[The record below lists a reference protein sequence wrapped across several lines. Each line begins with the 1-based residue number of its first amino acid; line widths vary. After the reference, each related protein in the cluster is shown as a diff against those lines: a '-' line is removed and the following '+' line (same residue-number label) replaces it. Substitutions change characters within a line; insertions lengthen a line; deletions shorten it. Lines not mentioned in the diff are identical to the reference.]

1 VGSGQRAEGKRGDV
15 SLPAAYCPLPAASR
29 WSGRGMAKAG
39 SNSGGRGKRN
49 GATSQGKRVAA
60 AAGTRGS
67 RNGAGHNH
75 APMTFTIR
83 SDFSAGHDV
92 QKRILDAVQKA
103 GFNSQSTFA
112 IKLAL
117 EEALINA
124 IKHGNKL
131 DLKKNVHIEA
141 SISPTVTEITIEDE
155 GPGFERS
162 SVPDPTLEEN
172 LDKCS
177 GRGILLMEAYMTA
190 SNGAAAGGGCLW

>member
-1 VGSGQRAEGKRGDV
+1 
-15 SLPAAYCPLPAASR
+15 
-29 WSGRGMAKAG
+29 MAKAG
-39 SNSGGRGKRN
+39 SNSGNSGRGKRN
-49 GATSQGKRVAA
+49 GATSHGKRASVSAA
-60 AAGTRGS
+60 GS
-67 RNGAGHNH
+67 RNGAAARHNH

-92 QKRILDAVQKA
+92 QKRILDAVEKA

-141 SISPTVTEITIEDE
+141 SVSPTVTEITIEDE
-155 GPGFERS
+155 GPGFDRA

-177 GRGILLMEAYMTA
+177 GRGILLMEAYMNRVEW
-190 SNGAAAGGGCLW
+190 SRGGRRVHMVKKNEADLLPR